1 MRYRLLLLDRRQVLS
16 EEFYPT
22 LAAVRARV
30 NAIRREQPDFIKN
43 RDIWVE
49 DTRDGI
55 EYSVDQQYNLIEM

>member
-1 MRYRLLLLDRRQVLS
+1 MRYRLLLLDRRQILS
-16 EEFYPT
+16 EEGYPT
-22 LAAVRARV
+22 LGAVRVRV
-30 NAIRREQPDFIKN
+30 NTIKREQPDFIRN